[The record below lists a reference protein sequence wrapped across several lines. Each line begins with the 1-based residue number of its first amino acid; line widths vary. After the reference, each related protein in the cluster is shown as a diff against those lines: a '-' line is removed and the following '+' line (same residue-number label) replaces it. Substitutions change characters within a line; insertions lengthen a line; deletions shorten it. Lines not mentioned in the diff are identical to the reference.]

1 MSVKVLDLCNLQLN
15 LLIEI
20 NFLLSDHVQLSDLL
34 VDNLLAFFKCICNL
48 LNLGFDLIQLLLSV
62 KDHLVEVLNLIIKMV
77 DNSLLL
83 VLFVDLLFNI
93 VSHLKELCLL
103 DMDCLHLFE
112 QIVDLIEV
120 SLSLGVLTLDI
131 SDVQLQLALQVMM
144 TAFKLV
150 LRLTSLLLG
159 FEQLSVE
166 LFYFAKV
173 LLLLVGGDLII

>member
-1 MSVKVLDLCNLQLN
+1 
-15 LLIEI
+15 
-20 NFLLSDHVQLSDLL
+20 
-34 VDNLLAFFKCICNL
+34 
-48 LNLGFDLIQLLLSV
+48 
-62 KDHLVEVLNLIIKMV
+62 
-77 DNSLLL
+77 
-83 VLFVDLLFNI
+83 
-93 VSHLKELCLL
+93 
-103 DMDCLHLFE
+103 MDCLHLFE

-131 SDVQLQLALQVMM
+131 SDVQLQLAFQVMM

>member
-93 VSHLKELCLL
+93 VSH
-103 DMDCLHLFE
+103 
-112 QIVDLIEV
+112 
-120 SLSLGVLTLDI
+120 
-131 SDVQLQLALQVMM
+131 
-144 TAFKLV
+144 
-150 LRLTSLLLG
+150 
-159 FEQLSVE
+159 
-166 LFYFAKV
+166 
-173 LLLLVGGDLII
+173 